1 MMKAKTDMDFG
12 KIYVEW
18 LKQNIDQFR
27 VNETTSRMTL
37 PFLDRNNDHIEMY
50 IINNGNETYTITDD
64 GATIGDLQLGG
75 FDFSGSTRRKM
86 ILESIISA
94 YGVTK
99 TDDGELTVN
108 CTDGD
113 LPLKKHMLAQCMI
126 KVSDMFYLSRSNIQA
141 VFLEDVQKFFD
152 LHDVRYIDNICLTG
166 KSKLTT
172 HYDFAIARS
181 HKSAE
186 RFIKVV
192 NNMDLNAARNIIFA
206 WNDTRDMRQHE
217 AKLYAFIQ
225 NSDKKVSDDAIGALK
240 EYGISSCAVDRK
252 GQIYFRTY
260 SINKFDIVI
269 ENIRCIGI
277 IPS

>member
-1 MMKAKTDMDFG
+1 MMKADMDFG
-12 KIYVEW
+12 KMYVDW
-18 LKQNIDQFR
+18 LKQNIDQYR
-27 VNETTSRMTL
+27 VNEMTFRLTL

-50 IINNGNETYTITDD
+50 IIDNWNETYTITDYW
-64 GATIGDLQLGG
+64 ATIGDLQLGG
-75 FDFSGSTRRKM
+75 FDFSGSTRRKI
-86 ILESIISA
+86 ILDSIISA
-94 YGVTK
+94 HGITK
-99 TDDGELTVN
+99 TENDELTVN
-108 CTDGD
+108 CTVSD

-126 KVSDMFYLSRSNIQA
+126 KVSDMFYLSRNNIQA
-141 VFLEDVQKFFD
+141 VFLDDVQKFFD

-172 HYDFAIARS
+172 HFDFAIARS

-206 WNDTRDMRQHE
+206 WNDTRDTRQHE

-240 EYGISSCAVDRK
+240 EYGINPALWTEKEKYISELTA
-252 GQIYFRTY
+252 
-260 SINKFDIVI
+260 
-269 ENIRCIGI
+269 
-277 IPS
+277 

>member
-1 MMKAKTDMDFG
+1 M
-12 KIYVEW
+12 
-18 LKQNIDQFR
+18 
-27 VNETTSRMTL
+27 NETTYRLTL

-64 GATIGDLQLGG
+64 GVTLGDLQLGG
-75 FDFSGSTRRKM
+75 FEFSGSTRRKM

-94 YGVTK
+94 HGVTK
-99 TDDGELTVN
+99 TDSDELTVN
-108 CTDGD
+108 CTVND

-126 KVSDMFYLSRSNIQA
+126 KVSDMFYLSRNNIQA
-141 VFLEDVQKFFD
+141 VFLDDVQKFFD

-172 HYDFAIARS
+172 HFDFAIARS

-206 WNDTRDMRQHE
+206 WNDTRDTRQHE

-240 EYGISSCAVDRK
+240 EYGINPALWTEKEKYISELTA
-252 GQIYFRTY
+252 
-260 SINKFDIVI
+260 
-269 ENIRCIGI
+269 
-277 IPS
+277 